1 MYPSIYYSE
10 PGGKGITAAAGT
22 GFFAVAILFIIFSL
36 ANFDAGNDVNKQ
48 KNFYYYLL
56 FTFLSIILI
65 MYCNIVVF
73 AY

>member
-10 PGGKGITAAAGT
+10 PGGKGIIAAAGT
-22 GFFAVAILFIIFSL
+22 GFFVVSILFIIFSL
-36 ANFDAGNDVNKQ
+36 ANYNTGTDVNKQ

-65 MYCNIVVF
+65 MYCNIVIF